1 MNFQEIIIQQAE
13 TIQQLGQFLIKKT
26 LQFEAEIEG
35 YKKRLDQYEQAYNAL
50 QHQLKGLLRHRFG
63 KKSERFLEE
72 ADQLIPSAISDLPSD
87 KSPDA
92 DTALPESTKEKNK
105 KGIKSDKKI
114 REPLP
119 SRIEIIE
126 ASAEDKQC
134 VCGACKEVIRY
145 ETKQLIHYTPAH
157 LEMVEQ
163 RREVVACMKGCDN
176 SLKIAP
182 APLQVLPKSKATPE
196 LLAFLVTSKLED
208 RQPLYHLE
216 RQLAERHGMDCS
228 RQTMARWLID
238 LTESMQPLYN
248 LLKDPLIDYDIA
260 SCDATTLQVLNEPGR
275 LAETKSYVYCMRGGS
290 PENSVILYDY
300 NYESHQAFVKTWF
313 EGFNGYLEV
322 DGDNFFDHIAKVVM
336 LVCCMAHARR
346 KFEAVADSGKGQGAA
361 KEALRFFKE
370 LYRLERNAKNQGFTA
385 AERHALREE
394 KSKPLL
400 EKFKTWLDTTYP
412 TTLPQSPL
420 GKAMYYCLKRWGEL
434 TRFLCDG
441 RLEIDN
447 NLTEQEI
454 KPFVMARKNFL
465 FSSSMEGARALCQHL
480 SFIRTAKKHG
490 LEPYH
495 YYVKVLKSLP
505 YCSVVEDYEKLL
517 PWNIQMA

>member
-63 KKSERFLEE
+63 KKSERFLETV
-72 ADQLIPSAISDLPSD
+72 DSLIPSAASDLPAD
-87 KSPDA
+87 NLPDA
-92 DTALPESTKEKNK
+92 DIEPESKKKRHKTAVKSNK
-105 KGIKSDKKI
+105 KRSD
-114 REPLP
+114 PLP
-119 SRIEIIE
+119 CRIEIIE

-134 VCGACKEVIRY
+134 TCGACKEVIRY

-157 LEMVEQ
+157 FEMVEQ
-163 RREVVACMKGCDN
+163 RREVVACMKGCDD

-216 RQLAERHGMDCS
+216 KQLAERHGIDCS
-228 RQTMARWLID
+228 RQTMARWLIE
-238 LTESMQPLYN
+238 LTEPMQPLYN
-248 LLKDPLIDYDIA
+248 LLKDPLIEYDIA
-260 SCDATTLQVLNEPGR
+260 GTDATTLQVLNEPGR
-275 LAETKSYVYCMRGGS
+275 LAETKSYIYCMRGGS
-290 PENSVILYDY
+290 PEHAVILYDY

-313 EGFNGYLEV
+313 EGFTGYLQV
-322 DGDNFFDHIAKVVM
+322 DGDNFFDHVGKIAL

-346 KFEAVADSGKGQGAA
+346 KFEAVADSGKGQGTA

-370 LYRLERNAKNQGFTA
+370 LYRIERDAKDRGLTA
-385 AERHALREE
+385 TERYTLRQE

-400 EKFKTWLDTTYP
+400 EKFKTWLDTTYVAV
-412 TTLPQSPL
+412 LPKSPL
-420 GKAMYYCLKRWGEL
+420 GNAMYYCLKRWKEF
-434 TRFLCDG
+434 TRFLLDG

-454 KPFVMARKNFL
+454 KPFVIARKNFL
-465 FSSSMEGARALCQHL
+465 FSSSMDGARALCQHL